1 MTVTDHAPVR
11 STTTEL
17 FRAAMAGDH
26 TAWEQLVSRFEPVV
40 LSVINGYRLQEADAR
55 DAAQRTWLL
64 MIERHQ
70 QIREA
75 EALGGWLRTTAR
87 RECLRVIRERQ
98 RTAPLPPAEAADFP
112 DVTVDVEQRVVDADT
127 AQQLWTLIE
136 TLPARSYL
144 LLSSLFRDNPP
155 AYAELARST
164 GIPVGSIG
172 PTRARALSRL
182 RRQFEEGSEAS
193 RAFGCRA

>member
-17 FRAAMAGDH
+17 LRAAVDGDH

-64 MIERHQ
+64 MFERHQ

-75 EALGGWLRTTAR
+75 EALGGWLRTTVR
-87 RECLRVIRERQ
+87 RECLRIIRERQ
-98 RTAPLPPAEAADFP
+98 RMAPLPPAESADFP
-112 DVTVDVEQRVVDADT
+112 DVTVDIEQRVIDADT
-127 AQQLWTLIE
+127 TQQLWTLIE
-136 TLPARSYL
+136 SLPTRSYL

-155 AYAELARST
+155 AYGELACRT

-193 RAFGCRA
+193 RAVGCRA

>member
-17 FRAAMAGDH
+17 LRAAVAGDH

-70 QIREA
+70 QIREV
-75 EALGGWLRTTAR
+75 EALGGWLRTTVR
-87 RECLRVIRERQ
+87 RECLRIIRERQ
-98 RTAPLPPAEAADFP
+98 RIAPLQPAEAADFP
-112 DVTVDVEQRVVDADT
+112 DVTVDIEQRVVDADT
-127 AQQLWTLIE
+127 ARQLWTMIE
-136 TLPARSYL
+136 SLPARSSL
-144 LLSSLFRDNPP
+144 LLSTLFRDNPP
-155 AYAELARST
+155 GYAELARST

-182 RRQFEEGSEAS
+182 RRQFDEGSEAS
-193 RAFGCRA
+193 RALGCGA